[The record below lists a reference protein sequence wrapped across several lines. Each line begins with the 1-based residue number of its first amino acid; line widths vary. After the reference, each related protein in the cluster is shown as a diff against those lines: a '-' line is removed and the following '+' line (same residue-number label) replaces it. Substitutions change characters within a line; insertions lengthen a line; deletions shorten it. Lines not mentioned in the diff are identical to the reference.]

1 MFRIFIIWLV
11 SMLAFYTYD
20 YYDTVEVQTD
30 APIKIEFVSVASRS
44 PKRIYRTRD
53 SGKISGTPTQ
63 VKFESPFQHIQNNLI
78 L

>member
-30 APIKIEFVSVASRS
+30 APIKIEFVSVGSRS

-63 VKFESPFQHIQNNLI
+63 VKFESPFQHNPI